1 MSPGCP
7 WVRNE
12 SFRSDT
18 RCHDGGVTTPPTSPG
33 DASASGRGRSVLD
46 LVEPAS
52 TTGVGALPHRNAD
65 DAAAFSFEAFDIPTV
80 PSLPRRSPAEAPIA
94 QALAGVPGVSMGQYG
109 AVAVDVDRLDPD
121 APVATDLQWDHFGGF
136 RAFLAAAAE
145 RGHTG
150 PIKWQFVGPLSV
162 GVALHRAGARPE
174 VAFDVAVSAV
184 SAHLRVL
191 SDAIDAS
198 LPGSAQLVV
207 LDEPLIEGLMLGE
220 FPVAP
225 DHAVDLLSTAMA
237 SIEAQ
242 AAVGVHTCADVD
254 IATLLEAGP
263 QLLSLPVSSS
273 VVPLVGYLERFL
285 QRGGWIAW
293 GAVAT
298 EGPIGVTST
307 RSWHQ
312 LSTVWCDLVQR
323 GCEPERLRTQAI
335 LTPQCGLGAHSN
347 VVAERVCHSLRD
359 VSRSVRSTAAA
370 AKLMLG
376 G

>member
-1 MSPGCP
+1 MSSPP
-7 WVRNE
+7 I
-12 SFRSDT
+12 SDA
-18 RCHDGGVTTPPTSPG
+18 DVSTSC
-33 DASASGRGRSVLD
+33 RGRFALD
-46 LVEPAS
+46 GLEPAS
-52 TTGVGALPHRNAD
+52 TTGVGALPHRNAEQ
-65 DAAAFSFEAFDIPTV
+65 AAAFSFEAFDIPTV

-94 QALAGVPGVSMGQYG
+94 QALAGVPGVSTGQYG
-109 AVAVDVDRLDPD
+109 AVAVDIERLDPS

-136 RAFLAAAAE
+136 RAFLDLAVE
-145 RGHTG
+145 REHSG
-150 PIKWQFVGPLSV
+150 PVKWQFVGPISV

-174 VAFDVAVSAV
+174 VAFDVALSAV
-184 SAHLRVL
+184 GGHLRAL
-191 SDAIDAS
+191 SNAVAEA
-198 LPGSAQLVV
+198 LPGSAQIVV
-207 LDEPLIEGLMLGE
+207 LDEPFIGGMMHGD
-220 FPVAP
+220 FPIAP
-225 DHAVDLLSTAMA
+225 DHAIDLLSTAMA
-237 SIEAQ
+237 SLEAT
-242 AAVGVHTCADVD
+242 AAVGVHTCAQVD

-263 QLLSLPVSSS
+263 QVLSLPVSTS

-285 QRGGWIAW
+285 HHGGWIAW

-312 LSTVWCDLVQR
+312 LSTLWCDLVQR
-323 GCEPERLRTQAI
+323 GCDPERLRTQAI

>member
-1 MSPGCP
+1 M
-7 WVRNE
+7 
-12 SFRSDT
+12 
-18 RCHDGGVTTPPTSPG
+18 TTPPVGPSDGSP
-33 DASASGRGRSVLD
+33 SGRGRSVFD
-46 LVEPAS
+46 LLEPAS

-65 DAAAFSFEAFDIPTV
+65 DAAAFSFSAFDVPTV

-94 QALAGVPGVSMGQYG
+94 QALAGVPGVSTGQYG
-109 AVAVDVDRLDPD
+109 AVAVDVDRLDPE

-136 RAFLAAAAE
+136 RAFLDAATA
-145 RGHTG
+145 RRHSG
-150 PIKWQFVGPLSV
+150 PVKWQFVGPLSV
-162 GVALHRAGARPE
+162 GVALHRAGAGPE

-184 SAHLRVL
+184 SGHLRYL
-191 SDAIDAS
+191 SSAMATALPDA
-198 LPGSAQLVV
+198 AQIVV
-207 LDEPLIEGLMLGE
+207 LDEPLIEGLMHGD

-237 SIEAQ
+237 SIESS

-263 QLLSLPVSSS
+263 HVLSLPVSSS

-285 QRGGWIAW
+285 RRGGWIAW

-323 GCEPERLRTQAI
+323 GCDPELLRSQAI

-359 VSRSVRSTAAA
+359 VSRSVRSTTAA

>member
-1 MSPGCP
+1 MSA
-7 WVRNE
+7 
-12 SFRSDT
+12 
-18 RCHDGGVTTPPTSPG
+18 PPISSP
-33 DASASGRGRSVLD
+33 DAWPSGRGRSALD

-52 TTGVGALPHRNAD
+52 TTGVGALPHRNAA

-94 QALAGVPGVSMGQYG
+94 QALAGVAGVSTGQYG

-121 APVATDLQWDHFGGF
+121 APVGTDLQSDHFGGF
-136 RAFLAAAAE
+136 RAFLDAAVDRRYA
-145 RGHTG
+145 G
-150 PIKWQFVGPLSV
+150 PVKWQFVGPLSV
-162 GVALHRAGARPE
+162 GVALHRAGARPDVAFE
-174 VAFDVAVSAV
+174 VAVGAISG
-184 SAHLRVL
+184 HLQAL
-191 SDAIDAS
+191 SNEMAAA
-198 LPGSAQLVV
+198 LPGSAQIVV
-207 LDEPLIEGLMLGE
+207 LDEPFLDGLMLGD

-225 DHAVDLLSTAMA
+225 DQAIDLLSTAMA
-237 SIEAQ
+237 SIEST

-254 IATLLEAGP
+254 IVTLLEAGP
-263 QLLSLPVSSS
+263 HLLSLPVSSS

-293 GAVAT
+293 GAVTT

-312 LSTVWCDLVQR
+312 LSMLWCDLVQR
-323 GCEPERLRTQAI
+323 GCDAERLRSQAI
-335 LTPQCGLGAHSN
+335 LTPQCGLGAHST

>member
-1 MSPGCP
+1 MI
-7 WVRNE
+7 R
-12 SFRSDT
+12 
-18 RCHDGGVTTPPTSPG
+18 PPTSSPE
-33 DASASGRGRSVLD
+33 AASGRGRAVFD
-46 LVEPAS
+46 LLEPAC

-65 DAAAFSFEAFDIPTV
+65 DAARFSFDAFDIPTV

-94 QALAGVPGVSMGQYG
+94 QALAGVPGVSPGQYG
-109 AVAVDVDRLDPD
+109 AVAVDVDRLDPE
-121 APVATDLQWDHFGGF
+121 APVGTDLHSDHFGGL
-136 RAFLAAAAE
+136 RAFLDAATE
-145 RGHTG
+145 RSYAG
-150 PIKWQFVGPLSV
+150 PVKWQFVGPLSV
-162 GVALHRAGARPE
+162 GVTLHRAGARPE

-184 SAHLRVL
+184 SGHLRAM
-191 SDAIDAS
+191 SAAIGAA
-198 LPGSAQLVV
+198 LPGSSQIVV
-207 LDEPLIEGLMLGE
+207 LDEPLIDGLMLGG
-220 FPVAP
+220 FPIAP
-225 DHAVDLLSTAMA
+225 DDAVDRLSTAMA
-237 SIEAQ
+237 SIEST

-254 IATLLEAGP
+254 VAALLEAGP
-263 QLLSLPVSSS
+263 EVLSLPVSSS

-312 LSTVWCDLVQR
+312 LSTLWCDLVQR
-323 GCEPERLRTQAI
+323 GCDPERLRSQAI
-335 LTPQCGLGAHSN
+335 LTPQCGLGAHST